1 VNGSGFVDVDHPPI
15 FVVLSTVIACVGS
28 WTALDLFRRVHAHS
42 GTWRGAWLTAAAVAM
57 GLSIWAMHF
66 VAMLGFNPG
75 VEIRYDVQLTMLSL
89 LLAIAVTA
97 FAFFS
102 AAEHSRPRLIIGGL
116 VMGAGIC
123 IMHYV
128 GMAALVTQV
137 SLRNEIAYVVAAFLV
152 AVLASISA
160 LLVAIRERT
169 FMQRLTAALVL
180 GFAIVGM
187 HFTAMAGVR
196 VQPGAAT
203 TSLAD
208 TGVDSIALATA
219 VASGTLFVLFLA
231 LIAAL
236 SDRRFEAMAAK
247 EALRSEQQLR
257 TIIEHLPLGVFV
269 AEAPSGHI
277 RFANAE
283 AAKLLGHPVGGIAI
297 WAHDQEYGA
306 IGADGRRLAPEQHV
320 LYQAMHESRRVGPRL
335 QPYRR
340 GDGEIVQLEVTAAPV
355 LERTGDGAL
364 AVVAI
369 QDVTEKIAAEARVAI
384 AMAEKADAQAAL
396 LHAQRLESLGRL
408 TGGVAH
414 DFNNLLTVVIGAL
427 DIILKHPQ
435 DAARRTKLG
444 EAALT
449 AARRGER
456 LTAQLLAF
464 ARRQPLQPIDCDLND
479 LIRQSEPLIRGVSNE
494 ALTLDLRLCDDK
506 AIALIDPTQF
516 EALLLNLV
524 VNAADATPRGGKITV
539 ETCVSELAPD
549 AIPSLAAG
557 PYFCLRVTDTGQ
569 GMSDEVMNRI
579 FEPFFTT
586 KSPGKGTGLGLS
598 QVYGFVRQSGGEVR
612 VHSEVGQGTT
622 FTVYLP
628 VADREAEVPVVR
640 PSAQHAHNPSLKVLL
655 TEDDPSVAG
664 ITEIMLRN
672 LGHEVVRA
680 QNAEQALQV
689 LKSERPVD
697 LLLSDVIMPGGV
709 NGVELA
715 RAAVTLRPGIKVL
728 LSSGFAGESVDR
740 AIEEGAWPFLRKPYL
755 QDELAVHLQQF
766 YGPPG
771 KVA

>member
-1 VNGSGFVDVDHPPI
+1 
-15 FVVLSTVIACVGS
+15 
-28 WTALDLFRRVHAHS
+28 
-42 GTWRGAWLTAAAVAM
+42 
-57 GLSIWAMHF
+57 
-66 VAMLGFNPG
+66 
-75 VEIRYDVQLTMLSL
+75 
-89 LLAIAVTA
+89 
-97 FAFFS
+97 
-102 AAEHSRPRLIIGGL
+102 

-128 GMAALVTQV
+128 GMAALVTQAT
-137 SLRNEIAYVVAAFLV
+137 LHNETAYVVAAFLV
-152 AVLASISA
+152 AVLASTSA
-160 LLVAIRERT
+160 LLVAVRERT
-169 FMQRLTAALVL
+169 FVQRLLAALVL

-187 HFTAMAGVR
+187 HFTAMAGIR
-196 VQPGAAT
+196 ILPGADT
-203 TSLAD
+203 TQVVHNGID
-208 TGVDSIALATA
+208 EIALAMA
-219 VASGTLFVLFLA
+219 VASGTLFILFLA

-236 SDRRFEAMAAK
+236 SDRRFEAMAAR

-269 AEAPSGHI
+269 AESPSGHI

-283 AAKLLGHPVGGIAI
+283 AAKLLRHPVGGTAI
-297 WAHDQEYGA
+297 WAHDQEYKYGA
-306 IGADGRRLAPEQHV
+306 IDAEGQRLAPEQHV
-320 LYQAMHESRRVGPRL
+320 LYQAMHESRRVGPTL
-335 QPYRR
+335 QQYRR
-340 GDGEIVQLEVTAAPV
+340 GDGEIIQLEVTAAPV

-364 AVVAI
+364 AVVAF
-369 QDVTEKIAAEARVAI
+369 QDVTEKIAADARVAT

-427 DIILKHPQ
+427 DIILKHPD

-464 ARRQPLQPIDCDLND
+464 ARRQPLQPVDCDLND
-479 LIRQSEPLIRGVSNE
+479 LIRESEPLIRGGTNE
-494 ALTLDLRLCDDK
+494 ALTLNLRLCDDK

-516 EALLLNLV
+516 EALLLNLI

-539 ETCVSELAPD
+539 ETRVSELAPD
-549 AIPSLAAG
+549 AIPGLGAG
-557 PYFCLRVTDTGQ
+557 PYFSLRVTDTGQ
-569 GMSDEVMNRI
+569 GMSGEVMNRI

-612 VHSEVGQGTT
+612 VQSTVGQGTT

-628 VADREAEVPVVR
+628 VADREAEVPVAQ
-640 PSAQHAHNPSLKVLL
+640 PSAQPAYNPSLQVLL

-664 ITEIMLRN
+664 ITETMLKN
-672 LGHEVVRA
+672 LGHDVVRA

-689 LKSERPVD
+689 LKSEQPVD

-740 AIEEGAWPFLRKPYL
+740 AIDEGSWPFLRKPYL
-755 QDELAVHLQQF
+755 QDELAAHLQQF
-766 YGPPG
+766 YGQPG
-771 KVA
+771 KVVTAREGGNAGTAWSKCQA

>member
-1 VNGSGFVDVDHPPI
+1 
-15 FVVLSTVIACVGS
+15 
-28 WTALDLFRRVHAHS
+28 
-42 GTWRGAWLTAAAVAM
+42 M

-66 VAMLGFNPG
+66 VAMLGFSPG
-75 VEIRYDVQLTMLSL
+75 IEIRYDIKLTVLSL

-102 AAEHSRPRLIIGGL
+102 AAEHRRAHLVIGGL

-128 GMAALVTQV
+128 GMAALVTQA
-137 SLRNEIAYVVAAFLV
+137 SLRNETAYIVAAFLV
-152 AVLASISA
+152 AVFASTSA

-169 FMQRLTAALVL
+169 FLQRLIAALVL

-196 VQPGAAT
+196 IVPGSAT
-203 TSLAD
+203 ISVAD
-208 TGVDSIALATA
+208 TGIDEIALAAA
-219 VASGTLFVLFLA
+219 VASGTLFILFLA

-236 SDRRFEAMAAK
+236 SDRRFEALAAK

-269 AEAPSGHI
+269 AEAPSGQI

-283 AAKLLGHPVGGIAI
+283 AGKLLGHPVGGIAI
-297 WAHDQEYGA
+297 WAHDQEYEYGA
-306 IGADGRRLAPEQHV
+306 IDAEGRRLAPEQHV

-335 QPYRR
+335 QSYRR
-340 GDGEIVQLEVTAAPV
+340 GDGEIIQLEVTAAPV
-355 LERTGDGAL
+355 LERTGDRAL
-364 AVVAI
+364 AVVAF
-369 QDVTEKIAAEARVAI
+369 QDVTEKIAAEARVAT

-427 DIILKHPQ
+427 DIILKHPE

-449 AARRGER
+449 AAKRGER

-464 ARRQPLQPIDCDLND
+464 ARRQPLQPVDCDLND
-479 LIRQSEPLIRGVSNE
+479 LIRESEPLIRGVTNE
-494 ALTLDLRLCDDK
+494 ALTLSLRLCDDK

-516 EALLLNLV
+516 EALLLNLI
-524 VNAADATPRGGKITV
+524 VNAADATPRGGKITI
-539 ETCVSELAPD
+539 ETRVSELALD
-549 AIPSLAAG
+549 AIPGLGAG
-557 PYFCLRVTDTGQ
+557 PYFSLRVSDTGQ
-569 GMSDEVMNRI
+569 GMSREVMNRI

-612 VHSEVGQGTT
+612 VQSTVGEGTT

-628 VADREAEVPVVR
+628 VADREAEVPAAQ
-640 PSAQHAHNPSLKVLL
+640 PSAPRTHNPSLRVLL

-664 ITEIMLRN
+664 ITETMLKN
-672 LGHEVVRA
+672 LGHDVVRA
-680 QNAEQALQV
+680 QNAEQALHV

-728 LSSGFAGESVDR
+728 LSSGFAGESVGR
-740 AIEEGAWPFLRKPYL
+740 AIDEGSWPFLRKPYL
-755 QDELAVHLQQF
+755 QDDLAAHLQQF

>member
-1 VNGSGFVDVDHPPI
+1 VDVGHHPPI
-15 FVVLSTVIACVGS
+15 FVVLSMVVACVGS

-42 GTWRGAWLTAAAVAM
+42 GTWRGSWLAAAAVAM

-75 VEIRYDVQLTMLSL
+75 VEVRYDIQLTVLSL

-102 AAEHSRPRLIIGGL
+102 AAEHSRSHLIIGGL

-128 GMAALVTQV
+128 GMAALVTQAH
-137 SLRNEIAYVVAAFLV
+137 LRNETAYVVAAFLV
-152 AVLASISA
+152 AVLASTSA

-169 FMQRLTAALVL
+169 FMQRLTAAWVL

-196 VQPGAAT
+196 LAPGST
-203 TSLAD
+203 TTDVSHV
-208 TGVDSIALATA
+208 GGIDSIALATA
-219 VASGTLFVLFLA
+219 VASGTLFILFLA

-269 AEAPSGHI
+269 AEAPSGQI
-277 RFANAE
+277 RFANGE
-283 AAKLLGHPVGGIAI
+283 ASRVLGHPVGGTAI
-297 WAHDQEYGA
+297 WAHDKEYGA
-306 IGADGRRLAPEQHV
+306 LDAEGRRLAPEQHV

-340 GDGEIVQLEVTAAPV
+340 GDGEIIQLEVTAAPV
-355 LERTGDGAL
+355 LERAGDGAL
-364 AVVAI
+364 AVVAF
-369 QDVTEKIAAEARVAI
+369 QDVTEKIAAEARVAT
-384 AMAEKADAQAAL
+384 AMAEKAEAQAAL

-427 DIILKHPQ
+427 DIILKHPEN
-435 DAARRTKLG
+435 AARRTKLG

-464 ARRQPLQPIDCDLND
+464 ARRQPLQPVDCDLND
-479 LIRQSEPLIRGVSNE
+479 LIRESEPLIRGVTNE
-494 ALTLDLRLCDDK
+494 ALTLNLRLCEDR

-516 EALLLNLV
+516 EALLLNLI

-539 ETCVSELAPD
+539 ETRVSELAPD
-549 AIPSLAAG
+549 AIPGLAAG
-557 PYFCLRVTDTGQ
+557 PYFTLRVADTGQ
-569 GMSDEVMNRI
+569 GMSSDVMNRI

-612 VHSEVGQGTT
+612 VQSAVGQGTT

-628 VADREAEVPVVR
+628 IADRVAEVRPAQ
-640 PSAQHAHNPSLKVLL
+640 PSAQRDDNPSLRVLL

-664 ITEIMLRN
+664 ITETMLKN
-672 LGHEVVRA
+672 LGHDVVRA
-680 QNAEQALQV
+680 TNAEQALQV

-740 AIEEGAWPFLRKPYL
+740 AIDEGSWPFLRKPYL
-755 QDELAVHLQQF
+755 QDELAEHLQQF
-766 YGPPG
+766 YGPPPG
-771 KVA
+771 KAA

>member
-1 VNGSGFVDVDHPPI
+1 MDVDHPPI
-15 FVVLSTVIACVGS
+15 FIVLSMVIACVGS
-28 WTALDLFRRVHAHS
+28 WTALDLFRRVHAHT
-42 GTWRGAWLTAAAVAM
+42 GTWRGAWLAAAAVAM

-66 VAMLGFNPG
+66 VAMLAFNPG
-75 VEIRYDVQLTMLSL
+75 VEIRYDIQLTVLSL

-97 FAFFS
+97 FAFFA
-102 AAEHSRPRLIIGGL
+102 AAEHSRPHLIIGGL

-128 GMAALVTQV
+128 GMAAVVTQAT
-137 SLRNEIAYVVAAFLV
+137 LQNETMYVVLAFLV
-152 AVLASISA
+152 AVFASTSA

-169 FMQRLTAALVL
+169 FAQRAAAALVL

-196 VQPGAAT
+196 I
-203 TSLAD
+203 D
-208 TGVDSIALATA
+208 TGTGTTGMVHTGGIDTIALAIA
-219 VASGTLFVLFLA
+219 VAAGTLFILFLA

-236 SDRRFEAMAAK
+236 SDRRFEAMAAR

-269 AEAPSGHI
+269 AEAPSGQI

-283 AAKLLGHPVGGIAI
+283 ASKLLQHPVGGIAI
-297 WAHDQEYGA
+297 WAHDQHYGA
-306 IGADGRRLAPEQHV
+306 IHPDGRRLSPEEHV

-369 QDVTEKIAAEARVAI
+369 QDVTEKIAADARIAA

-427 DIILKHPQ
+427 DIILRHPEN
-435 DAARRTKLG
+435 AARRTKLG

-464 ARRQPLQPIDCDLND
+464 ARRQPLQPIHCDLND
-479 LIRQSEPLIRGVSNE
+479 LIRESEPLIRGVTNE
-494 ALTLDLRLCDDK
+494 ALTLNLRLCDDK
-506 AIALIDPTQF
+506 AISLIDPTQF
-516 EALLLNLV
+516 EASLLNLI
-524 VNAADATPRGGKITV
+524 VNAADATPRGGQITV
-539 ETCVSELAPD
+539 ETSMCALAPD
-549 AIPSLAAG
+549 AIPGLAAG

-569 GMSDEVMNRI
+569 GMNSEVMNRI

-612 VHSEVGQGTT
+612 VQSTVGQGTR

-628 VADREAEVPVVR
+628 VADREAEAPAALPR
-640 PSAQHAHNPSLKVLL
+640 AQGAHDKPFKVLL

-664 ITEIMLRN
+664 ITETMLKN
-672 LGHEVVRA
+672 LGHDVVRA

-689 LKSERPVD
+689 LKSERQVD
-697 LLLSDVIMPGGV
+697 LLLSDIIMPGGV

-740 AIEEGAWPFLRKPYL
+740 AIAEGSWPFLRKPYL
-755 QDELAVHLQQF
+755 QDELAAHLQQF
-766 YGPPG
+766 YEPPE

>member
-1 VNGSGFVDVDHPPI
+1 VDVDHPPI
-15 FVVLSTVIACVGS
+15 FVALSMVIACVGS
-28 WTALDLFRRVHAHS
+28 WTALDLFRRVHAHT
-42 GTWRGAWLTAAAVAM
+42 GTWRGAWLCAAAVAM

-75 VEIRYDVQLTMLSL
+75 VEVRYDIQLTLLSL

-102 AAEHSRPRLIIGGL
+102 AAEHRRAHLLIGGL

-128 GMAALVTQV
+128 GMAAVVTQAN
-137 SLRNEIAYVVAAFLV
+137 LRNEKAYVVAAFLV
-152 AVLASISA
+152 AVLASTSA

-169 FMQRLTAALVL
+169 FAQRLIAALVL

-196 VQPGAAT
+196 VSPGA
-203 TSLAD
+203 TSAMAH
-208 TGVDSIALATA
+208 GGGIDSIALAMT
-219 VASGTLFVLFLA
+219 VASGTLFILFLA

-277 RFANAE
+277 RFANGE
-283 AAKLLGHPVGGIAI
+283 ASRVLGHPVGGIAI
-297 WAHDQEYGA
+297 WAHDRDYGA
-306 IGADGRRLAPEQHV
+306 LDAEGRRLPPEEHV

-340 GDGEIVQLEVTAAPV
+340 GDGEIIQLEVTAAPV

-364 AVVAI
+364 AVVAF
-369 QDVTEKIAAEARVAI
+369 QDVTEKIAADARVAT
-384 AMAEKADAQAAL
+384 AMAEKAEAQAAL

-427 DIILKHPQ
+427 DIILKHPE
-435 DAARRTKLG
+435 DAARRIKLG

-479 LIRQSEPLIRGVSNE
+479 LIRESEPLIRGVTNE
-494 ALTLDLRLCDDK
+494 ALMLDLRLCDGK

-516 EALLLNLV
+516 EALLLNLI

-539 ETCVSELAPD
+539 ETRVSELAPD
-549 AIPSLAAG
+549 AIPGLAAG
-557 PYFCLRVTDTGQ
+557 QYFQLRVTDTGQ
-569 GMSDEVMNRI
+569 GMSGEVMNRI

-612 VHSEVGQGTT
+612 VQSTVGQGTT

-628 VADREAEVPVVR
+628 IADREAEAPAAL
-640 PSAQHAHNPSLKVLL
+640 PSAQLDHIPSLRVLL

-664 ITEIMLRN
+664 ITETMLKN
-672 LGHEVVRA
+672 LGHDVVRA

-689 LKSERPVD
+689 LKSERPLD
-697 LLLSDVIMPGGV
+697 LLLSDVIMPGV

-715 RAAVTLRPGIKVL
+715 RAAVTLRPGLKVL
-728 LSSGFAGESVDR
+728 LSSGFVGESVDR
-740 AIEEGAWPFLRKPYL
+740 AIDEGSWPFLRKPYL
-755 QDELAVHLQQF
+755 QDELAAHLQQF

>member
-1 VNGSGFVDVDHPPI
+1 MDVDHPPI

-28 WTALDLFRRVHAHS
+28 WTALDLFRRVHAHT
-42 GTWRGAWLTAAAVAM
+42 GTWRGAWLAAAAVAM

-75 VEIRYDVQLTMLSL
+75 FEVRYDVQLTLLSL

-102 AAEHSRPRLIIGGL
+102 AAENSRAHLLIGGL
-116 VMGAGIC
+116 VMGGGIC

-128 GMAALVTQV
+128 GMAAVVTQAT
-137 SLRNEIAYVVAAFLV
+137 LRNEKPYIVAAFLV
-152 AVLASISA
+152 AVLASTSA
-160 LLVAIRERT
+160 LLVAVRERT
-169 FMQRLTAALVL
+169 LVQRLIAAVVL

-196 VQPGAAT
+196 VLPG
-203 TSLAD
+203 TSPTDLPPA
-208 TGVDSIALATA
+208 GGIDSIALATA

-236 SDRRFEAMAAK
+236 SDRRFGAMAAK

-269 AEAPSGHI
+269 AEAPSGQI
-277 RFANAE
+277 RFANGE
-283 AAKLLGHPVGGIAI
+283 AARVLGHPVGGIAI
-297 WAHDQEYGA
+297 WAHDQQYGA
-306 IGADGRRLAPEQHV
+306 IDAEGRRLAPEQHV

-340 GDGEIVQLEVTAAPV
+340 GDGEIIQLEVTAAPV

-364 AVVAI
+364 AVVAF
-369 QDVTEKIAAEARVAI
+369 QDVTEKIAADARVAA
-384 AMAEKADAQAAL
+384 AMAEKAEAQAAL

-427 DIILKHPQ
+427 DIILKHPE
-435 DAARRTKLG
+435 DAERRTKLG

-479 LIRQSEPLIRGVSNE
+479 LIRESEPLIRGITNE
-494 ALTLDLRLCDDK
+494 ALTLSLRLCDDR

-516 EALLLNLV
+516 EALLLNLI

-539 ETCVSELAPD
+539 ETLVSGLAPD
-549 AIPSLAAG
+549 AIPGLAAG
-557 PYFCLRVTDTGQ
+557 SYFSLRVTDTGQ
-569 GMSDEVMNRI
+569 GMSREVMNRI

-612 VHSEVGQGTT
+612 VQSTLGQGTT

-628 VADREAEVPVVR
+628 VADREADRPEVQ
-640 PSAQHAHNPSLKVLL
+640 PSAREALNPSLRVLL
-655 TEDDPSVAG
+655 AEDDPSVAG
-664 ITEIMLRN
+664 ITETMLKN
-672 LGHEVVRA
+672 LGHDVVRA

-689 LKSERPVD
+689 LKSERPLD

-715 RAAVTLRPGIKVL
+715 RAAVTLRPGLKVL

-740 AIEEGAWPFLRKPYL
+740 AIDEGAWPFLRKPYL
-755 QDELAVHLQQF
+755 QDELAAHLQQF
-766 YGPPG
+766 YGPSPG
-771 KVA
+771 KAA

>member
-1 VNGSGFVDVDHPPI
+1 
-15 FVVLSTVIACVGS
+15 
-28 WTALDLFRRVHAHS
+28 
-42 GTWRGAWLTAAAVAM
+42 
-57 GLSIWAMHF
+57 MHF

-75 VEIRYDVQLTMLSL
+75 VEVRYDIQLTILSL

-102 AAEHSRPRLIIGGL
+102 AADHRRSHLLVGGL

-128 GMAALVTQV
+128 GMAALVTRAT
-137 SLRNEIAYVVAAFLV
+137 LRNEPAYVVAAFVV
-152 AVLASISA
+152 AVLASTSA

-169 FMQRLTAALVL
+169 FVQRLAAAVVL

-187 HFTAMAGVR
+187 HFTGMAGVR
-196 VQPGAAT
+196 ILLPGAAMAMGT
-203 TSLAD
+203 AHN
-208 TGVDSIALATA
+208 GIDSIALATA
-219 VASGTLFVLFLA
+219 VASGTLFILFLA

-236 SDRRFEAMAAK
+236 SDRRFEAMAAR

-269 AEAPSGHI
+269 AEAPSGQI

-283 AAKLLGHPVGGIAI
+283 AARLLAHPVGGIAI

-306 IGADGRRLAPEQHV
+306 IDANGHRLAPEQHV

-335 QPYRR
+335 QRYRR
-340 GDGEIVQLEVTAAPV
+340 GDGEIIQLEVTAAPV

-364 AVVAI
+364 AVVAL
-369 QDVTEKIAAEARVAI
+369 QDVTEKIAADARIAA
-384 AMAEKADAQAAL
+384 AMAEKAEAQAAL

-427 DIILKHPQ
+427 DIILKHPEN
-435 DAARRTKLG
+435 AARRAKLG

-464 ARRQPLQPIDCDLND
+464 ARRQPLQPVDCDLND
-479 LIRQSEPLIRGVSNE
+479 LIRESEPLIRGVTNE
-494 ALTLDLRLCDDK
+494 ALTLTLRLFDGK

-516 EALLLNLV
+516 EALLLNLI

-539 ETCVSELAPD
+539 ETSVCELAPD
-549 AIPSLAAG
+549 AIPGLAAG
-557 PYFCLRVTDTGQ
+557 PYFSLRVTDTGQ
-569 GMSDEVMNRI
+569 GMSLEVMNRI

-612 VHSEVGQGTT
+612 VQSSVGQGTT

-628 VADREAEVPVVR
+628 VADREAEAPA
-640 PSAQHAHNPSLKVLL
+640 AQPNSQRIENPSLRVLL

-664 ITEIMLRN
+664 ITETMLKN
-672 LGHEVVRA
+672 LGHDVVRA
-680 QNAEQALQV
+680 GNAEQALQV
-689 LKSERPVD
+689 LKSERPLD

-715 RAAVTLRPGIKVL
+715 RAAVTLRPGLKVL

-740 AIEEGAWPFLRKPYL
+740 AIEEGSWPFLRKPYM
-755 QDELAVHLQQF
+755 QDELAEHLQQF
-766 YGPPG
+766 YMDMPPSIEIN
-771 KVA
+771 

>member
-1 VNGSGFVDVDHPPI
+1 
-15 FVVLSTVIACVGS
+15 
-28 WTALDLFRRVHAHS
+28 
-42 GTWRGAWLTAAAVAM
+42 
-57 GLSIWAMHF
+57 MHF

-75 VEIRYDVQLTMLSL
+75 VEVRYDIQLTTLSL

-102 AAEHSRPRLIIGGL
+102 AAEHRRMHLIVGGL

-128 GMAALVTQV
+128 GMAALVTQAR
-137 SLRNEIAYVVAAFLV
+137 LRNETAYVVAAFLV
-152 AVLASISA
+152 AVLASTSA

-169 FMQRLTAALVL
+169 FVQRLTAALVL

-196 VQPGAAT
+196 LVPGST
-203 TSLAD
+203 TTDMSHVGGIDA
-208 TGVDSIALATA
+208 IALATA
-219 VASGTLFVLFLA
+219 VASGTLFILFLA

-236 SDRRFEAMAAK
+236 SDRRFEAMAAR

-269 AEAPSGHI
+269 AEAPSGQI
-277 RFANAE
+277 RFANGE
-283 AAKLLGHPVGGIAI
+283 ASRVLGHPVGGTAI
-297 WAHDQEYGA
+297 WAHDKEYGA
-306 IGADGRRLAPEQHV
+306 LDAEGRRLAPEQHV
-320 LYQAMHESRRVGPRL
+320 LYQAMHEGRRVGPRL

-340 GDGEIVQLEVTAAPV
+340 GDGEIIQLEVTAAPV
-355 LERTGDGAL
+355 LERAGDGAL
-364 AVVAI
+364 AVVAF
-369 QDVTEKIAAEARVAI
+369 QDVTEKIAAEARVAT
-384 AMAEKADAQAAL
+384 AMAEKAEAQAAL

-427 DIILKHPQ
+427 DIILKHPEN
-435 DAARRTKLG
+435 AARRAKLG

-479 LIRQSEPLIRGVSNE
+479 LIRESEPLIRGVTNE

-516 EALLLNLV
+516 EALLLNLI

-539 ETCVSELAPD
+539 ETRVSELAPD
-549 AIPSLAAG
+549 VIPGLAAG
-557 PYFCLRVTDTGQ
+557 PYFTLRVADTGQ
-569 GMSDEVMNRI
+569 GMSSDVMNRI

-612 VHSEVGQGTT
+612 VQSAVGQGTT

-628 VADREAEVPVVR
+628 VADREAEVPA
-640 PSAQHAHNPSLKVLL
+640 AQPTPKPEHNPSLRVLL

-664 ITEIMLRN
+664 ITETMLKN
-672 LGHEVVRA
+672 LGHDVVRA
-680 QNAEQALQV
+680 TNAEQALQV
-689 LKSERPVD
+689 LKSEQPVD

-740 AIEEGAWPFLRKPYL
+740 AIDEGSWPFLRKPYL
-755 QDELAVHLQQF
+755 QDELAEHLQQF
-766 YGPPG
+766 YGPPPG
-771 KVA
+771 KAA